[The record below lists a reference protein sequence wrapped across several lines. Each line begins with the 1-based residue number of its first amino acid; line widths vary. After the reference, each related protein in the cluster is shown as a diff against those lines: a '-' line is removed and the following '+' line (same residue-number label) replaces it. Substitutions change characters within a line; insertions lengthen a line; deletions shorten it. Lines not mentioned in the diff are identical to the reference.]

1 MSPPRRDHVRQ
12 AIEILQSCCL
22 YQDEEEQ
29 KMRKKV
35 ADIEK
40 LYEIS
45 LLKQNK
51 EVLYKKEVLY
61 LNSLE
66 QKQQS
71 LITDFFQIVR
81 LAI

>member
-51 EVLYKKEVLY
+51 EVLY

-66 QKQQS
+66 QKQQF
-71 LITDFFQIVR
+71 LITDFFK
-81 LAI
+81 L